1 MPRLLLLLA
10 ALVIAAP
17 AHAEDAD
24 LAALFAAAGVEGT
37 LVIADLDGD
46 SVHVHNASRA
56 AQRFPTASTF
66 KILNTLI
73 ALEEGVVAGPDALIP
88 WDGRVHDMPD
98 WNRDH
103 TLASAFAT
111 SCVWCYQSL
120 ARQIGAERYRS
131 HLARAGYG
139 ELAEPFDPVAFWLD
153 GALTISALE
162 QVEFLR
168 RVILRTLP
176 YRDSAYAGLRRVMLA
191 ETTEQHRLF
200 AKTGWAARATPQ
212 IGWYVGYVETETP
225 EATWIFALNM
235 DIRGAADLSL
245 RRDLVRAGLQAK
257 RIIEPPTAASA
268 INRDDGGKTHDPAAA
283 KSATTTQEEH
293 RARVE

>member
-103 TLASAFAT
+103 TLASAFAA

-120 ARQIGAERYRS
+120 AREIGAERYRS
-131 HLARAGYG
+131 HLERAGYG

-153 GALTISALE
+153 GTLTISALE

-176 YRDSAYAGLRRVMLA
+176 YRESSYEGLHRVMLA
-191 ETTEQHRLF
+191 EAGDHDRLF

-212 IGWYVGYVETETP
+212 IGWYVGYVETP
-225 EATWIFALNM
+225 DATWIFALNM
-235 DIRGAADLSL
+235 DTRGAADLPL
-245 RRDLVRAGLQAK
+245 RQALVRAGLQAK
-257 RIIEPPTAASA
+257 GILASPMVAPA
-268 INRDDGGKTHDPAAA
+268 INREDRGDTRDPAAA
-283 KSATTTQEEH
+283 MSATTTQEEH
-293 RARVE
+293 RADVE

>member
-1 MPRLLLLLA
+1 MPRILLLLA
-10 ALVIAAP
+10 ALVIATP
-17 AHAEDAD
+17 GHAEDAD
-24 LAALFAAAGVEGT
+24 LAALFAASGVEGT

-46 SVHVHNASRA
+46 SVQVHNAPRA
-56 AQRFPTASTF
+56 AQRFPAASTF

-73 ALEEGVVAGPDALIP
+73 ALEEGVVAGPDAVIP
-88 WDGRVHDMPD
+88 WDGRLHDMPD

-120 ARQIGAERYRS
+120 AREIGAERYRS
-131 HLARAGYG
+131 HLDRAGYG
-139 ELAEPFDPVAFWLD
+139 ALAEPFDPVAFWLD
-153 GALTISALE
+153 GTLTISALE

-176 YRDSAYAGLRRVMLA
+176 YRDSSYAGLRRVMLA

-212 IGWYVGYVETETP
+212 VGWYVGYVETP
-225 EATWIFALNM
+225 DATWIFALN
-235 DIRGAADLSL
+235 IETRGAADLPL
-245 RRDLVRAGLQAK
+245 RQALVRAGLQAK
-257 RIIEPPTAASA
+257 RIIEPPEAPPA
-268 INRDDGGKTHDPAAA
+268 INRDDAGDARDPAAA
-283 KSATTTQEEH
+283 KSSTPT
-293 RARVE
+293 

>member
-1 MPRLLLLLA
+1 MPLLLALLA
-10 ALVIAAP
+10 ALFIAAP
-17 AHAEDAD
+17 GHAEDAE
-24 LAALFAAAGVEGT
+24 LAALFAAAGLDGT

-46 SVHVHNASRA
+46 SVHVHNAPRA
-56 AQRFPTASTF
+56 AQGFPAASTF

-73 ALEEGVVAGPDALIP
+73 ALEEGVVAGPDALIA
-88 WDGRVHDMPD
+88 WDGRLHDMPD

-111 SCVWCYQSL
+111 SCVWCYQTL

-131 HLARAGYG
+131 HLERAGYG
-139 ELAEPFDPVAFWLD
+139 ELAEPFDPAAFWLD
-153 GALTISALE
+153 GTLTISALE
-162 QVEFLR
+162 QVAFLR

-176 YRDSAYAGLRRVMLA
+176 YRASSYAGLRRVMLA

-212 IGWYVGYVETETP
+212 IGWYVGYVETP
-225 EATWIFALNM
+225 DATWIFALNI
-235 DIRGAADLSL
+235 DTRGAADLPL

-257 RIIEPPTAASA
+257 RIIEPPTAAPA
-268 INRDDGGKTHDPAAA
+268 INRDDGGETRDPAAA
-283 KSATTTQEEH
+283 TSATTTQEEH
-293 RARVE
+293 RAHVE

>member
-10 ALVIAAP
+10 ALIVATP
-17 AHAEDAD
+17 GHAEDAD

-46 SVHVHNASRA
+46 PVHIHNAPRA
-56 AQRFPTASTF
+56 AQRFPAASTF

-73 ALEEGVVAGPDALIP
+73 ALEEGVIAGPDAMIP
-88 WDGRVHDMPD
+88 WDGRLHDMPD

-103 TLASAFAT
+103 TLTSAFGA

-120 ARQIGAERYRS
+120 ARAIGAERYRS
-131 HLARAGYG
+131 HLERAGYG
-139 ELAEPFDPVAFWLD
+139 ALAEPFDPVAFWLD
-153 GALTISALE
+153 GTLTISALE
-162 QVEFLR
+162 QVAFLR

-176 YRDSAYAGLRRVMLA
+176 YRDSSYAGLRRVMLA

-212 IGWYVGYVETETP
+212 IGWYVGYVETERP
-225 EATWIFALNM
+225 EATWIFALNI
-235 DIRGAADLSL
+235 DTRGAADLPL
-245 RRDLVRAGLQAK
+245 RRNLVRAGLQAK
-257 RIIEPPTAASA
+257 GIIAPPEAAPSSS
-268 INRDDGGKTHDPAAA
+268 DDRLGIRAWRVTGIE
-283 KSATTTQEEH
+283 TTRR
-293 RARVE
+293 RASPFEG

>member
-1 MPRLLLLLA
+1 MLRLFALLA
-10 ALVIAAP
+10 ALLITTP
-17 AHAEDAD
+17 GHAEDAD

-46 SVHVHNASRA
+46 PVQVHNAPRA
-56 AQRFPTASTF
+56 AQRFPAASTF

-73 ALEEGVVAGPDALIP
+73 ALEEGVIAGPDALIP
-88 WDGRVHDMPD
+88 WDGRLHDLPD

-111 SCVWCYQSL
+111 SCVWCYQTL

-131 HLARAGYG
+131 HLDRAGYG
-139 ELAEPFDPVAFWLD
+139 VLAEPFDPVAFWLD
-153 GALTISALE
+153 GRLTISALE

-176 YRDSAYAGLRRVMLA
+176 YRDSSDAGLRRVMLA
-191 ETTEQHRLF
+191 ETSAQHRLF

-212 IGWYVGYVETETP
+212 IGWYVGYVETP

-235 DIRGAADLSL
+235 DTRGAADLPL

-257 RIIEPPTAASA
+257 GIIAPPEAAPAINRVDEGHARDAASA
-268 INRDDGGKTHDPAAA
+268 EDASIMR
-283 KSATTTQEEH
+283 EE
-293 RARVE
+293 RQARME

>member
-10 ALVIAAP
+10 ALVIATP
-17 AHAEDAD
+17 GHAEDAD
-24 LAALFAAAGVEGT
+24 LAALFAAAGVDGT

-46 SVHVHNASRA
+46 PVHVHNAPRA
-56 AQRFPTASTF
+56 AQRFSSASTF

-73 ALEEGVVAGPDALIP
+73 ALEEGVIAGPDALIP
-88 WDGRVHDMPD
+88 WDGRLHDMPD

-103 TLASAFAT
+103 TLASAFAA

-131 HLARAGYG
+131 HLERAGYG

-153 GALTISALE
+153 GTLTISALE

-176 YRDSAYAGLRRVMLA
+176 YRDSSHEGLRRVMLA
-191 ETTEQHRLF
+191 ETSAQHRLF

-212 IGWYVGYVETETP
+212 IGWYVGYLETP

-235 DIRGAADLSL
+235 DTRDAADLPL
-245 RRDLVRAGLQAK
+245 RRDLVQAGLQAK
-257 RIIEPPTAASA
+257 RIIAPPTVAPA
-268 INRDDGGKTHDPAAA
+268 INREDGGDTRDPAAA
-283 KSATTTQEEH
+283 NSATTTQEEH
-293 RARVE
+293 RADVE